1 MFKNYFFILFLLTTF
16 FCSSQERTYI
26 FGQLVDSTQN
36 EPVPFASIRI
46 KGKTLG
52 VITNIDGTFKIPLRY
67 KALGETIEISCMG
80 YSSKEILIEELS
92 EDQGNIIVLKPEGFK
107 LNEVVVSANIK
118 KLSTKQIV
126 RIAVNSIPQNYPAEN
141 FNIIGYYR
149 DYQVKNGNYTNLSE
163 AIVKVEDEGFGTKH
177 ILDNQY
183 QLYSYSQNP
192 NFEMDLFA
200 KQPYDYEGFNKVVP
214 NAKMKNDG
222 GNEFITLRMHDAIR
236 NYGLESFSFVDDIS
250 SDFIDNHRFRLTGK
264 TNYGK
269 ETIYEI
275 NLVYR
280 NDDYRAAGKIFI
292 NANDFAI
299 HKLDY
304 AVFKRKQPGDN
315 GISVNEKER
324 FTNGFKTMNSE
335 MLYHIQIAYARGT
348 HKSMYL
354 NFISFYN
361 KVLIQR
367 PAPFKS
373 KFVLNLNDT
382 SFRVRLNKIPAQRD
396 RIRKKDFK
404 ITYKDQILPLEDF
417 YFLEDE
423 RTFVVCPNIKNKESK
438 ASIDSIFNEN
448 DSLQVSDIK
457 YSYGAIKD
465 SLGNK
470 LDERRW
476 EYIHQYRE
484 FFTQEIQPE
493 GGMKD
498 NGRLMINTLPL
509 DSPLQPISGQE
520 MKNEYWKNSPLPT
533 LKN

>member
-1 MFKNYFFILFLLTTF
+1 MFKNCFFILFFFVTV
-16 FCSSQERTYI
+16 FCSSQEGNYI

-36 EPVPFASIRI
+36 EPIPFASIKI
-46 KGKTLG
+46 KDKALG

-67 KALGETIEISCMG
+67 KALGEVIEISCMG
-80 YSSKEILIEELS
+80 YLSKEILIEKLS
-92 EDQGNIIVLKPEGFK
+92 EDQGNIIVLRPDGFK
-107 LNEVVVSANIK
+107 LNEVVVSANIEK
-118 KLSTKQIV
+118 ISAKQIV
-126 RIAVNSIPQNYPAEN
+126 RIAVNSIPQNYPVED

-163 AIVKVEDEGFGTKH
+163 AIIKIKDEGFGTKD

-183 QLYSYSQNP
+183 QLYSHSQNL

-200 KQPYDYEGFNKVVP
+200 KQPYDYEGFNKIVP

-236 NYGLESFSFVDDIS
+236 NYGLESFSFIDDIS
-250 SDFIDNHRFRLTGK
+250 SDFIDNHQFRLTGK
-264 TNYGK
+264 TSYKK
-269 ETIYEI
+269 ETVYEI
-275 NLVYR
+275 DLVYR
-280 NDDYRAAGKIFI
+280 NDNYRAAGKIFI

-304 AVFKRKQPGDN
+304 AVFKRKQPRDN
-315 GISVNEKER
+315 SNAVNEKER
-324 FTNGFKTMNSE
+324 LTDGFKTMNNE
-335 MLYHIQIAYARGT
+335 MLYHIQIEYARAA

-354 NFISFYN
+354 NYISFYN

-373 KFVLNLNDT
+373 KFALNLNDT
-382 SFRVRLNKIPAQRD
+382 SFRIRLNKVPVQRD
-396 RIRKKDFK
+396 KIRKRDFK
-404 ITYKDQILPLEDF
+404 ITYKNQILPLEDF
-417 YFLEDE
+417 YFLMDE
-423 RTFVVCPNIKNKESK
+423 RTFVVCPNTKNRKSR
-438 ASIDSIFNEN
+438 ASIDFIFNEN

-457 YSYGAIKD
+457 YSYGAIRD

-498 NGRLMINTLPL
+498 NDRLMIKNLPL
-509 DSPLQPISGQE
+509 ESPLQPISEQE
-520 MKNEYWKNSPLPT
+520 RENEYWKNTPLPA